1 MSSPGTGNT
10 FDGSTATYAI
20 VIIAVI
26 IIKVVIL
33 VYVCRK
39 MSQRQSS
46 NNVCP
51 DSQFLTLTMD
61 KFLNDMEREK
71 PIRFTC
77 QQLRIA
83 TDNFTNLLGSGGFG
97 AVYKGMFSNG
107 TMVAVKVLYGS
118 SDKRIKE
125 QFMAEVSTIGRV
137 HHFNLVRL
145 FGFCFEQNLRALVY
159 EYMENGSLDK
169 FLFGEDKKL
178 GFQQLRSIAV
188 GTAKGIAYLHEE
200 CQHRIIHYDIKPGN
214 VLLDAKFLPKV
225 ADFGLAK
232 LCNRENTHVTM
243 TGGRG
248 TPGYAAPE
256 LWAPYAVTHKCDVYS
271 FGMLLFEII
280 GKRRNFDSNLPESQ
294 EWFPKWVW
302 KKVEA
307 GNVVELLIVCGFE
320 EMDKDTAERMMKTAL
335 WCVQYQPDS
344 RPSMSIVVKMLEGAL
359 EIPTP
364 PNPFA
369 TYLIGSNV
377 VPNNNNGSTH
387 TTWTDTSCDLE
398 SSSMVARS
406 TLASAT
412 PVMRKYGIEMA

>member
-1 MSSPGTGNT
+1 TVFIGIYVSI
-10 FDGSTATYAI
+10 F
-20 VIIAVI
+20 
-26 IIKVVIL
+26 
-33 VYVCRK
+33 VYVWRVR
-39 MSQRQSS
+39 SQIQSS
-46 NNVCP
+46 KDVCT
-51 DSQFLTLTMD
+51 DSQFSTLTMD
-61 KFLNDMEREK
+61 KFLDDMEREK
-71 PIRFTC
+71 PITFTS
-77 QQLRIA
+77 QQLWIA
-83 TDNFTNLLGSGGFG
+83 TDNFANLLGSGGFG

-118 SDKRIKE
+118 SDKRIEE

-145 FGFCFEQNLRALVY
+145 YGFCFEQNLRALVY

-256 LWAPYAVTHKCDVYS
+256 L
-271 FGMLLFEII
+271 
-280 GKRRNFDSNLPESQ
+280 
-294 EWFPKWVW
+294 
-302 KKVEA
+302 
-307 GNVVELLIVCGFE
+307 
-320 EMDKDTAERMMKTAL
+320 
-335 WCVQYQPDS
+335 
-344 RPSMSIVVKMLEGAL
+344 
-359 EIPTP
+359 
-364 PNPFA
+364 
-369 TYLIGSNV
+369 
-377 VPNNNNGSTH
+377 
-387 TTWTDTSCDLE
+387 
-398 SSSMVARS
+398 
-406 TLASAT
+406 
-412 PVMRKYGIEMA
+412 